1 MITLLLA
8 GLIPRVSIT
17 VNAEVTLDDF
27 PYKKYFEDAGYY
39 YAIISKVEFEQ
50 LSQSANFPPDNYW
63 DFNTGMSTEATNN
76 QNWWCVEGTYDYNTS
91 SYIYPE
97 AYLCTWYPTGWQL
110 RNGWASGAYLCLFP
124 AMDDLTTLPSDFPS
138 LEFESLE
145 EALSKTTST
154 TNTALTIQSNVGAS
168 YSQYQAGQIDLST
181 LEAGLQ
187 SALDQ
192 LESLANASGN
202 TLSDQVAVNN
212 AITYTQTIQ
221 QITNTENII
230 NTQQINED
238 LVKLIDQWLNDINI
252 AYEKY
257 TNELGLGNILGRL
270 NQSEAIA
277 EISNTIYK
285 VSSILREGS
294 YKNSSD
300 INAINA
306 VINYANNKIT
316 SLQNYNELDSTV
328 AEKSQASDA
337 EELEYLDNLEAETT
351 DNINTL
357 KVKVDSSINQTQADQ
372 VKQQIIQPIL
382 QNTLLIKILPIAALF
397 MVLAVTLGF
406 KYRL

>member
-1 MITLLLA
+1 MC
-8 GLIPRVSIT
+8 IT

-27 PYKKYFEDAGYY
+27 PYKKYFSVSGYY
-39 YAIISKVEFEQ
+39 YAIISKKELLQ
-50 LSQSANFPPDNYW
+50 ISQSGNFPPDNYW
-63 DFNTGMSTEATNN
+63 DYDTGMSTSATNN
-76 QNWWCVEGTYDYNTS
+76 QDWWCVEREYQGEYS
-91 SYIYPE
+91 FEE

-110 RNGWASGAYLCLFP
+110 RNGWGSGVYLCLFP
-124 AMDDLTTLPSDFPS
+124 VIDELNTLPSDFPT

-154 TNTALTIQSNVGAS
+154 TNSALTIQSNVGTS
-168 YSQYQAGQIDLST
+168 YSQYQAGQIDLAT
-181 LEAGLQ
+181 LEADLQ

-192 LESLANASGN
+192 LESLSNASGN

>member
-8 GLIPRVSIT
+8 GLIPHVCIT
-17 VNAEVTLDDF
+17 VNAEVTLEDF

-63 DFNTGMSTEATNN
+63 DFNTGMSTEATNH
-76 QNWWCVEGTYDYNTS
+76 QNWWCVEGTYNYNIS

-124 AMDDLTTLPSDFPS
+124 AMDALTTLPSDFPT

-145 EALSKTTST
+145 EALSKTTTT
-154 TNTALTIQSNVGAS
+154 TNSALTIQSNIGTS
-168 YSQYQAGQIDLST
+168 YSQYQAGEIDLAT
-181 LEAGLQ
+181 LETNLQ

-192 LESLANASGN
+192 LETLANGSGN
-202 TLSDQVAVNN
+202 TLSDQVAINN

-221 QITNTENII
+221 QITNTEKII
-230 NTQQINED
+230 NNQTLSDD
-238 LVKLIDQWLNDINI
+238 LQSAL
-252 AYEKY
+252 A
-257 TNELGLGNILGRL
+257 NELYEANTTYTKYVNKTID
-270 NQSEAIA
+270 QSEAMKQFRIINRKIFSYTQMYNSA
-277 EISNTIYK
+277 ADLEAINTAINTISNY
-285 VSSILREGS
+285 
-294 YKNSSD
+294 
-300 INAINA
+300 IN
-306 VINYANNKIT
+306 VISNN
-316 SLQNYNELDSTV
+316 NELDATV
-328 AEKSQASDA
+328 SEKSQTSDA

-351 DNINTL
+351 DTIDTL
-357 KVKVDSSINQTQADQ
+357 KDKVDSSINQTQADQ

-382 QNTLLIKILPIAALF
+382 QNTLLIKLLPIAALF